1 MECGNG
7 HVREEIKFRQIELE
21 KEHGIAVLQSRI
33 GMDSQARKVG
43 LEIVDDYGFCSLLM
57 NSFNL

>member
-1 MECGNG
+1 MERGNG

-21 KEHGIAVLQSRI
+21 KEHGIVDLQSRL
-33 GMDSQARKVG
+33 GMDTRARKV
-43 LEIVDDYGFCSLLM
+43 VNDYGFYSLFM